1 MLVERGLGFAVDTTP
16 LHSNADR
23 VVQDFLIAGLGS
35 PWIEYEAKVTKQ
47 EIAPGLM
54 TDVIAD
60 QRALLKQVPWKR
72 FHWEPGKDWE
82 DVDWVGR
89 DHYLTKREIKEQF
102 GKDPDAEAVRTEDVE
117 KNSTDKYA
125 HHYRVT
131 EIWNRV
137 DRKVYIIGWDFEEPL
152 EVREDKLGLAGFYP
166 CPQPMMTNIKSR
178 ELVPMPDHAVFAPSY
193 AYINRLVARIHS
205 ITAQIKVAGFYD
217 AQLSE
222 LAGLATADDGTYLSV
237 SNLTERLASSNVSDF
252 NKVIATLPLQEKVAV
267 VRELQTLLAGEKAR
281 LDEASG
287 IADVVRGATDP
298 NETATA
304 QQIKGQY
311 AGMRMSRKSGE
322 VSRCLRDCFR
332 IMAEVMCEHFTPETW
347 YLATGIQPSPEVLQV
362 LKSDM
367 GRTLAIDIETDST
380 IALEDAEEKKQRVEF
395 LNYVT
400 PFIEKML
407 PAIQAGAL
415 PGDLGKELLLF
426 AIRSFKHGRQLEDS
440 VEAAPGSMQQLQQ
453 MQQQAQ
459 QAQQQS
465 QQMQQQLQQ
474 AQQQMQGMQQQIAQ
488 HDQQKVQADSMKAQA
503 DVQKVQAGAAQAQ
516 SKAQVDGFRAQTE
529 RMKAETD
536 RVALSAGVPTTN
548 IM

>member
-1 MLVERGLGFAVDTTP
+1 M
-16 LHSNADR
+16 
-23 VVQDFLIAGLGS
+23 VQDFLISGLGA
-35 PWIEYEAKVTKQ
+35 PWVEYEAKVTKQ
-47 EIAPGLM
+47 EIAPGILS
-54 TDVIAD
+54 DVIAD
-60 QRALLKQVPWKR
+60 QRTLLKHVPWKR

-102 GKDPDAEAVRTEDVE
+102 GKDPDTEAVRTEDTE

-125 HHYRVT
+125 SPYRVT

-193 AYINRLVARIHS
+193 EYINKLVKRIHS

-222 LAGLATADDGTYLSV
+222 LAGLATADDGTYFPV

-252 NKVIATLPLQEKVAV
+252 NKVIATMPLQEKVAV

-287 IADVVRGATDP
+287 IADVIRGATDP
-298 NETATA
+298 NETAAA
-304 QQIKGQY
+304 QQIKSQY
-311 AGMRMSRKSGE
+311 AGMRLSRKSGE
-322 VSRCLRDCFR
+322 VGRCLRDCFR
-332 IMAEVMCEHFTPETW
+332 IMAEIMCEHFTPETW
-347 YLATGIQPSPEVLQV
+347 YLATGIQPAPEVLQV

-426 AIRSFKHGRQLEDS
+426 AIRSFKHGRQLEDA

-459 QAQQQS
+459 QLQG
-465 QQMQQQLQQ
+465 QLQQ
-474 AQQQMQGMQQQIAQ
+474 TQQQMQGMQQQIAQ
-488 HDQQKVQADSMKAQA
+488 HDQQKLQTDGMKAQA
-503 DVQKVQAGAAQAQ
+503 DTMKAQSGAQQAQAKGQ
-516 SKAQVDGFRAQTE
+516 IDGFRAQTE

-536 RVALSAGVPTTN
+536 RVALVQGVPTQS
-548 IM
+548 II

>member
-1 MLVERGLGFAVDTTP
+1 MLVERGLGFAIDTTP

-23 VVQDFLIAGLGS
+23 VVQDFLISGLGA
-35 PWIEYEAKVTKQ
+35 PWVEYEAKVTKQ
-47 EIAPGLM
+47 EIAPGILS
-54 TDVIAD
+54 DVIAD
-60 QRALLKQVPWKR
+60 QRTLLKQVPWKR

-102 GKDPDAEAVRTEDVE
+102 GKDPDTEAVRTEDTE

-137 DRKVYIIGWDFEEPL
+137 DRKVYVIGWDFEEPL

-166 CPQPMMTNIKSR
+166 CPQPMMANIKSR

-193 AYINRLVARIHS
+193 EYINKLVKRIHS

-217 AQLSE
+217 AQLGE
-222 LAGLATADDGTYLSV
+222 LSGLTTAEDGTYFPV
-237 SNLTERLASSNVSDF
+237 SNLAERLASANLSDF
-252 NKVIATLPLQEKVAV
+252 NKVIATLPLQEKVTV

-311 AGMRMSRKSGE
+311 AGMRLSRKSGE
-322 VSRCLRDCFR
+322 VGRCLRDCFR
-332 IMAEVMCEHFTPETW
+332 IMAEIMCEHFTPETW
-347 YLATGIQPSPEVLQV
+347 FLATGIQPAPEVLEV

-380 IALEDAEEKKQRVEF
+380 IALEDAEEKKQRIEF

-400 PFIEKML
+400 PFLEKML
-407 PAIQAGAL
+407 PAVQQGVL

-426 AIRSFKHGRQLEDS
+426 AIRSFKHGRQLEDA
-440 VEAAPGSMQQLQQ
+440 VEASPGSMQQLQQ

-459 QAQQQS
+459 QLQQQNM
-465 QQMQQQLQQ
+465 QM
-474 AQQQMQGMQQQIAQ
+474 QQQMQGMQQQIAQ
-488 HDQQKVQADSMKAQA
+488 HDQQKVQADGMKAQA
-503 DVQKVQAGAAQAQ
+503 DMAKTAVAAQGAQ
-516 SKAQVDGFRAQTE
+516 QKGQIDGFRAETE
-529 RMKAETD
+529 RLKAETD
-536 RVALSAGVPTTN
+536 RAALVAGVPTTN

>member
-1 MLVERGLGFAVDTTP
+1 M
-16 LHSNADR
+16 
-23 VVQDFLIAGLGS
+23 VQDFLIAGLGS
-35 PWIEYEAKVTKQ
+35 PWVEYEAKVTQ
-47 EIAPGLM
+47 TEMGP
-54 TDVIAD
+54 VIAD
-60 QRALLKQVPWKR
+60 QRALLKHVPWRR

-82 DVDWVGR
+82 DCDWVAR

-102 GKDPDAEAVRTEDVE
+102 GKDPDTEAVRAEDAE
-117 KNSTDKYA
+117 KNSSDKYA
-125 HHYRVT
+125 PCYRVT
-131 EIWNRV
+131 EVWHRP
-137 DRKVYIIGWDFEEPL
+137 DRKIYIIGWDFAEPL
-152 EVREDKLGLAGFYP
+152 EVREDKLVLAGFYP
-166 CPQPMMTNIKSR
+166 CPQPMMASIKSR
-178 ELVPMPDHAVFAPSY
+178 ELVPMPDHAVFATSY
-193 AYINRLVARIHS
+193 EYINKLTKRIHS

-222 LAGLATADDGTYLSV
+222 LSGLTTAEDGTYFPI
-237 SNLTERLASSNVSDF
+237 SNLTERLSSSNLSDF
-252 NKVIATLPLQEKVAV
+252 NKVVATLPLQEKVTV

-281 LDEASG
+281 LDEMSG

-298 NETATA
+298 NETAAA

-311 AGMRMSRKSGE
+311 AGMRLSRKSGE

-347 YLATGIQPSPEVLQV
+347 YLSTGIEAAPEVLEV
-362 LKSDM
+362 LKSDV

-426 AIRSFKHGRQLEDS
+426 AIRSFKHGRQLEDA

-453 MQQQAQ
+453 MQQQ
-459 QAQQQS
+459 S
-465 QQMQQQLQQ
+465 QQLQGQLQQ
-474 AQQQMQGMQQQIAQ
+474 AQQQMQGMQQQIQ
-488 HDQQKVQADSMKAQA
+488 QFDQQKMQADGMKAQA
-503 DVQKVQAGAAQAQ
+503 DTMKVQAGAQAAQA
-516 SKAQVDGFRAQTE
+516 KGQVDGFRAQTE
-529 RMKAETD
+529 RLKAETD
-536 RVALSAGVPTTN
+536 RAALVAGVPTTN

>member
-1 MLVERGLGFAVDTTP
+1 M
-16 LHSNADR
+16 
-23 VVQDFLIAGLGS
+23 
-35 PWIEYEAKVTKQ
+35 
-47 EIAPGLM
+47 
-54 TDVIAD
+54 
-60 QRALLKQVPWKR
+60 
-72 FHWEPGKDWE
+72 
-82 DVDWVGR
+82 DWVGR

-102 GKDPDAEAVRTEDVE
+102 GKDPDTEAVRTEDSE

-137 DRKVYIIGWDFEEPL
+137 DRKVYVIGWDFEEPL

-166 CPQPMMTNIKSR
+166 CPQPMMANIKSR
-178 ELVPMPDHAVFAPSY
+178 ELVPMPDHAVFAKSY
-193 AYINRLVARIHS
+193 EYINRLVARIHS
-205 ITAQIKVAGFYD
+205 ITGQIKVAGFYD

-222 LAGLATADDGTYLSV
+222 LAGLATADDGTYFPV

-252 NKVIATLPLQEKVAV
+252 NKVIATMPLQEKVAV
-267 VRELQTLLAGEKAR
+267 VSELQTLLAGEKAR

-287 IADVVRGATDP
+287 IADVIRGATDP

-311 AGMRMSRKSGE
+311 AGMRLSRKSGE

-332 IMAEVMCEHFTPETW
+332 IMAEIMCEHFTPETW
-347 YLATGIQPSPEVLQV
+347 YLATGIQPAPEVLQV

-426 AIRSFKHGRQLEDS
+426 AIRSFKHGRQLEDA

-459 QAQQQS
+459 QMQQQAA
-465 QQMQQQLQQ
+465 QLQQQLQQ
-474 AQQQMQGMQQQIAQ
+474 AQQQIAQFDQQQ
-488 HDQQKVQADSMKAQA
+488 QQVDGMKAQGA
-503 DVQKVQAGAAQAQ
+503 IAKVQGDAQKTQIQAVQAQ
-516 SKAQVDGFRAQTE
+516 RKDSIEAF
-529 RMKAETD
+529 KAETD
-536 RVALSAGVPTTN
+536 RAALMNPQVQTRSV
-548 IM
+548 I

>member
-1 MLVERGLGFAVDTTP
+1 M
-16 LHSNADR
+16 
-23 VVQDFLIAGLGS
+23 VQDFLISGLGA
-35 PWIEYEAKVTKQ
+35 PWVEYEAKVTKQ
-47 EIAPGLM
+47 EIAPGILS
-54 TDVIAD
+54 DVIAD
-60 QRALLKQVPWKR
+60 QRTLLKHVPWKR

-102 GKDPDAEAVRTEDVE
+102 GKDPDTEAVRTEDTE

-125 HHYRVT
+125 SHYRVT

-152 EVREDKLGLAGFYP
+152 EVREDKLGLAGFFP

-178 ELVPMPDHAVFAPSY
+178 ELVPMPDHAVFAKSY
-193 AYINRLVARIHS
+193 EYINRLVARIHS
-205 ITAQIKVAGFYD
+205 ITGQIKVAGFYD

-222 LAGLATADDGTYLSV
+222 LAGLATADDGTYFPV

-252 NKVIATLPLQEKVAV
+252 NKVIATMPLQEKVAV

-287 IADVVRGATDP
+287 IADVIRGATDP
-298 NETATA
+298 NETAAA
-304 QQIKGQY
+304 QQIKSQY
-311 AGMRMSRKSGE
+311 AGMRLSRKSGE
-322 VSRCLRDCFR
+322 VGRCLRDCFR
-332 IMAEVMCEHFTPETW
+332 IMAEIMCEHFTPETW

-426 AIRSFKHGRQLEDS
+426 AIRSFKHGRQLEDA

-459 QAQQQS
+459 QLQG
-465 QQMQQQLQQ
+465 QLQQ
-474 AQQQMQGMQQQIAQ
+474 TQQQMQGMQQQIAQ
-488 HDQQKVQADSMKAQA
+488 HDQQKLQTDGMKAQA
-503 DVQKVQAGAAQAQ
+503 DTVKAAAGAQQAQAKGQ
-516 SKAQVDGFRAQTE
+516 IDGFRAQTE

-536 RVALSAGVPTTN
+536 RVALVQGVPTQS
-548 IM
+548 II

>member
-1 MLVERGLGFAVDTTP
+1 M
-16 LHSNADR
+16 
-23 VVQDFLIAGLGS
+23 QDFLIAGLGA
-35 PWIEYEAKVTKQ
+35 PWIEYEAKVTQQ
-47 EIAPGLM
+47 EVTPGVM
-54 TDVIAD
+54 SPVIAD
-60 QRALLKQVPWKR
+60 QRTVLKQVPWKR

-102 GKDPDAEAVRTEDVE
+102 NKDPDTEAVRTEDDE
-117 KNSTDKYA
+117 KSGTDKYA
-125 HHYRVT
+125 ASYRVT
-131 EIWNRV
+131 EIWNRP
-137 DRKVYIIGWDFEEPL
+137 DRKIYVIGWDFTEPL
-152 EVREDKLGLAGFYP
+152 EVREDKLNLVDFFP
-166 CPQPMMTNIKSR
+166 CPRPMLANIKSC

-222 LAGLATADDGTYLSV
+222 LAGLTTAEDGTYFPV
-237 SNLTERLASSNVSDF
+237 SNLTERLASSSLSDF
-252 NKVIATLPLQEKVAV
+252 NKVIATLPLSEKVTV

-311 AGMRMSRKSGE
+311 AGMRLSRKSGE

-332 IMAEVMCEHFTPETW
+332 IMAEIMCEHFTPETW
-347 YLATGIQPSPEVLQV
+347 YLATGIQPAPEVLAV
-362 LKSDM
+362 LKSDV

-380 IALEDAEEKKQRVEF
+380 IALEDAEEKKQRIEF

-400 PFIEKML
+400 PFLEKMI
-407 PAIQAGAL
+407 PAVQQGVL
-415 PGDLGKELLLF
+415 PGDMAKELMLF
-426 AIRSFKHGRQLEDS
+426 AIRSFKHGRQLEDA
-440 VEAAPGSMQQLQQ
+440 VEAAPGTMQQLQQ

-459 QAQQQS
+459 QLQQQNM
-465 QQMQQQLQQ
+465 QM
-474 AQQQMQGMQQQIAQ
+474 QQQMQGMQQQIAQ
-488 HDQQKVQADSMKAQA
+488 HDQQKVQADGMKAQA
-503 DVQKVQAGAAQAQ
+503 DMAKTAVAAQGAQ
-516 SKAQVDGFRAQTE
+516 QKGQIDGFRAETE
-529 RMKAETD
+529 RLKAETD
-536 RVALSAGVPTTN
+536 RAALVAGVPTTN

>member
-1 MLVERGLGFAVDTTP
+1 
-16 LHSNADR
+16 

-82 DVDWVGR
+82 DVDWVAR

-102 GKDPDAEAVRTEDVE
+102 GKDPDSEAVRTEDDE
-117 KNSTDKYA
+117 KTGTDKYA
-125 HHYRVT
+125 NHYRVT
-131 EIWNRV
+131 EIWNRI
-137 DRKVYIIGWDFEEPL
+137 DRKVYVIGWDFSEPL
-152 EVREDKLGLAGFYP
+152 EVRDDKLMLADFFP
-166 CPQPMMTNIKSR
+166 CPRPMLANVKSC

-217 AQLSE
+217 AQLGE
-222 LAGLATADDGTYLSV
+222 LGGLTTADDGTYFPV
-237 SNLTERLASSNVSDF
+237 SNLAERLASSNLSDF
-252 NKVIATLPLQEKVAV
+252 NKVIATLPLTEKVTV

-311 AGMRMSRKSGE
+311 AGMRLSRKSGE
-322 VSRCLRDCFR
+322 VGRCLRDCFR
-332 IMAEVMCEHFTPETW
+332 IMAEIMCEHFTPETW
-347 YLATGIQPSPEVLQV
+347 YLATGIQPAPEVLQV

-426 AIRSFKHGRQLEDS
+426 AIRSFKHGRQLEDA

-459 QAQQQS
+459 QLQG
-465 QQMQQQLQQ
+465 QLQQ

-488 HDQQKVQADSMKAQA
+488 HDQQKVQADGMKAQA
-503 DVQKVQAGAAQAQ
+503 DMAKTAVAAQGAQ
-516 SKAQVDGFRAQTE
+516 QKGQIDGFRAETE
-529 RMKAETD
+529 RLKAETD
-536 RVALSAGVPTTN
+536 RAALVAGVPTTN

>member
-1 MLVERGLGFAVDTTP
+1 M
-16 LHSNADR
+16 
-23 VVQDFLIAGLGS
+23 
-35 PWIEYEAKVTKQ
+35 
-47 EIAPGLM
+47 
-54 TDVIAD
+54 
-60 QRALLKQVPWKR
+60 PWKQ

-102 GKDPDAEAVRTEDVE
+102 GKDPDTEAVRTEDSE

-137 DRKVYIIGWDFEEPL
+137 DRKVYVIGWDFEEPL

-166 CPQPMMTNIKSR
+166 CPQPMMANIKSR
-178 ELVPMPDHAVFAPSY
+178 ELVPMPDHAVFAKSY
-193 AYINRLVARIHS
+193 EYINRLVARIHS
-205 ITAQIKVAGFYD
+205 ITGQIKVAGFYD

-222 LAGLATADDGTYLSV
+222 LAGLATADDGTYFPV

-252 NKVIATLPLQEKVAV
+252 NKVIATMPLQEKVAV
-267 VRELQTLLAGEKAR
+267 VSELQTLLAGEKAR

-287 IADVVRGATDP
+287 IADVIRGATDP

-311 AGMRMSRKSGE
+311 AGMRLSRKSGE

-332 IMAEVMCEHFTPETW
+332 IMAEIMCEHFTPETW
-347 YLATGIQPSPEVLQV
+347 YLATGIQPAPEVLQV

-426 AIRSFKHGRQLEDS
+426 AIRSFKHGRQLEDA

-459 QAQQQS
+459 QMQQQAA
-465 QQMQQQLQQ
+465 QLQQQLQQ
-474 AQQQMQGMQQQIAQ
+474 AQQQIAQFDQQQ
-488 HDQQKVQADSMKAQA
+488 QQVDGMKAQGA
-503 DVQKVQAGAAQAQ
+503 IAKVQGDAQKTQIQAVQAQ
-516 SKAQVDGFRAQTE
+516 RKDSIEAF
-529 RMKAETD
+529 KAETD
-536 RVALSAGVPTTN
+536 RAALMNPQVQTRSV
-548 IM
+548 I